1 MAFNPRWYQREAV
14 DSLFEYFDTHGGTGS
29 DGKPVQANPLVCLPT
44 GTGKSVVIGGF
55 IIRAMGM
62 APRTRIMMLTHVK
75 ELIEQNAG
83 KLQAMWPLAPIGVYS
98 AGLGSR
104 DMAQPIIFGGVKSV
118 VGPLKANPRAFG
130 VIDLLV
136 IDECHLIPGEGDSA
150 QYLKVIEIL
159 QSVNPYLKVI
169 GLTATPYRLGLG
181 LMTNG
186 QIFTDIAYDLTDL
199 QGFNRLMA
207 EGYLA
212 PLIVPSRDGQGQRL
226 IQIDTSGIGKSN
238 GDFNAK
244 ELEDAAAKVTYK
256 ALQQSV
262 ELGWNRKSWLCFA
275 AGVKHAEMTAEL
287 LDQAFGIP
295 TVVIHSKRTQKQNDD
310 ALEAWKTGAAR
321 CAVNMNSLT
330 TGVDHPPCDFIIG
343 LRSTMSTGLWV
354 QMLGRG
360 TRPYDPETAEPWLA
374 AAFPEA
380 KVDCLVADYAG
391 NSARLGPINDPVIPR
406 ARGKG
411 APGDA
416 PIKTC
421 PKCGVYNHTSA
432 RVCVACGEEFKF
444 DVGISGKAG
453 TTEVMRSDLPQ
464 IEPWKVD
471 RVLLVAHTSRATGR
485 AMIRVAYYCGLRCFY
500 EYISFE
506 TGGLFLKKSRD
517 WLRQRYGEP
526 WEGMTNAQVLSIAH
540 QMRHPHTI
548 NVWINKQQPEI
559 MSHEF

>member
-1 MAFNPRWYQREAV
+1 MAFNPRWYQEEAV
-14 DSLFEYFDTHGGTGS
+14 ESLFEYFDTHGGTAP
-29 DGKPVQANPLVCLPT
+29 DGTPVEANPLVCLPT

-55 IIRAMGM
+55 IIRAFNV
-62 APRTRIMMLTHVK
+62 APRTRVMMLTHVK
-75 ELIEQNAG
+75 ELIEQNAA
-83 KLQAMWPLAPIGVYS
+83 KLQAMWPLAPLGIYS

-118 VGPLKANPRAFG
+118 VARLKENPRAFG
-130 VIDLLV
+130 FIDLLV
-136 IDECHLIPGEGDSA
+136 IDEAHLIPGEGDSA
-150 QYLKVIEIL
+150 DYLKVISFL
-159 QSVNPYLKVI
+159 KTVNPYLKVI

-186 QIFTDIAYDLTDL
+186 KIFTDICYNLTDL

-207 EGYLA
+207 EGFLA
-212 PLIVPSRDGQGQRL
+212 PLVVPSRDSQGNGL
-226 IQIDTSGIGKSN
+226 VQIDTSGIGKSN

-244 ELEDAAAKVTYK
+244 ELEDAAEKVTYR

-262 ELGWNRKSWLCFA
+262 ELGWHRKSWLCFA
-275 AGVKHAEMTAEL
+275 AGVRHAEMTAEL
-287 LDQAFGIP
+287 LNQAFGIP
-295 TVVIHSKRTQKQNDD
+295 TVVIHSKRTAKQNAD
-310 ALEAWKTGAAR
+310 ALEAWKYGEAR

-360 TRPYDPETAEPWLA
+360 TRPYDPRTADPRLA
-374 AAFPEA
+374 AAFPEP
-380 KVDCLVADYAG
+380 KLNCLVADYAG
-391 NSARLGPINDPVIPR
+391 NSRRLGPINDPVIPR
-406 ARGKG
+406 PRGQG
-411 APGDA
+411 SPGDA

-421 PKCGVYNHTSA
+421 PQCGVYNHTSA
-432 RVCVACGEEFKF
+432 RVCVACGTEFQF
-444 DVGISGKAG
+444 AVGISGKASDA
-453 TTEVMRSDLPQ
+453 EVMRSDLPQ

-471 RVLLVAHTSRATGR
+471 RVLLTAHTSRATGR

-500 EYISFE
+500 EYVSFE
-506 TGGLFLKKSRD
+506 TAGPFLKKSRD

-526 WEGMTNAQVLSIAH
+526 WEGMTNASVLAVAH
-540 QMRHPHTI
+540 LMRHPHTI
-548 NVWINKQQPEI
+548 NVWINKQNPEV